1 MDIAKSEARSAFAY
15 EKPSKWVMR
24 VRAAQRVA
32 LWHFFS
38 KRIPLYL
45 VTEYPKSGGT
55 WYAKML
61 SECLQVPFP
70 DPQAPPRL
78 QTMILRDTKLYNRHY
93 HNITVIMR
101 DGRDIMVSAYY
112 HFLFHNESN
121 LPYGVEKRRRHLNFK
136 DFDDIQTNLP
146 RFIEYLFRE
155 FPKSGWSTRFNWAQ
169 FVDSWYGKPVALVR
183 YEDLLTDPAKTLGKV
198 LFQLTRKEFAA
209 ERLTEVADKFSF
221 AKMTGRNPGEEKK
234 NTFAR
239 KGIAGDWRNHFSQ
252 AAKQTFVHFGGE
264 QLIKLGYE
272 IDNQWVQGE

>member
-1 MDIAKSEARSAFAY
+1 MDIAKSDTTNAFAY

-78 QTMILRDTKLYNRHY
+78 KTMILRDTKLYSPHY
-93 HNITVIMR
+93 HNVTVMMR

-121 LPYGVEKRRRHLNFK
+121 LPYGVEKRRRHLNFN
-136 DFDDIQTNLP
+136 DFDDIRSNLP
-146 RFIEYLFRE
+146 RFIEYLFQE

-169 FVDSWYGKPVALVR
+169 FVDSWWGKPVAIVR
-183 YEDLLTDPAKTLGKV
+183 YEDLLNDTATTLGNV
-198 LFQLTRKEFAA
+198 LLQLTGKEFALQ
-209 ERLTEVADKFSF
+209 RLTEVAEKFSF
-221 AKMTGRNPGEEKK
+221 AKMTGRKPGEEKK

-252 AAKQTFVHFGGE
+252 SAKETFLHFGGK

-272 IDNQWVQGE
+272 VDNHWAAGE